1 MQARYYD
8 PVIGRF
14 YSNDP
19 LDYLE
24 QLAKGDAVH
33 GFNRFAYA
41 NNNPYKYTDP
51 DGKDASLYPK
61 DKAVADPSDVVKSSP
76 KFEFKLEAT
85 IENKMETV
93 EQADNMESSKEAV
106 ANTTLAV
113 SSAALTVLAPPTAPL
128 VTAAGITAAAVG
140 GVEPV
145 HKGDVFKTEVSI
157 EATSLTEEPK
167 IEVKTTQEQNHD
179 N

>member
-1 MQARYYD
+1 M
-8 PVIGRF
+8 
-14 YSNDP
+14 
-19 LDYLE
+19 
-24 QLAKGDAVH
+24 
-33 GFNRFAYA
+33 
-41 NNNPYKYTDP
+41 
-51 DGKDASLYPK
+51 
-61 DKAVADPSDVVKSSP
+61 
-76 KFEFKLEAT
+76 
-85 IENKMETV
+85 
-93 EQADNMESSKEAV
+93 EQADNMESSKEAA

-167 IEVKTTQEQNHD
+167 IEVKTTQEHNHD